1 MPKLPSTFCIMPFI
15 HANVRT
21 NGDIHMC
28 CYSTEIPQHNIKSSS
43 IVHWWASI
51 EQARIDML
59 EGTPLTA
66 CAGCYNQEAHGL
78 TSQRQSNNKRFK
90 VVSDKYAKEIV
101 NRYYKDLVSPIDYDL
116 QITNICNLKCIMCRE
131 SESSA
136 LLTENRILKISNV
149 DQTDYNWKQEEID
162 KLLEL
167 LQNPNTKSVTIRGGE
182 PFLIPQIKKAMLDV
196 IRTNRASLIDLQI
209 VTNCTEFDI
218 EWVNILEKFK
228 SIWMICSIDAVG
240 DRYEFIRYGA
250 TWNKVDKNI
259 DLIKTIKNV
268 NITINTVIQ
277 NINLL
282 GIPDLLAWA
291 EQKDLYIN
299 LSRIQDPAWLTID
312 TLPVAIKQMAI
323 EELNKLSYSRAENL
337 SGIIKYLKEST
348 QTDQQLWDEFSR
360 LITLKDNHRKTD
372 FKNTFPEFYKY
383 FNYAKTK

>member
-1 MPKLPSTFCIMPFI
+1 M
-15 HANVRT
+15 
-21 NGDIHMC
+21 
-28 CYSTEIPQHNIKSSS
+28 
-43 IVHWWASI
+43 
-51 EQARIDML
+51 
-59 EGTPLTA
+59 
-66 CAGCYNQEAHGL
+66 
-78 TSQRQSNNKRFK
+78 
-90 VVSDKYAKEIV
+90 
-101 NRYYKDLVSPIDYDL
+101 
-116 QITNICNLKCIMCRE
+116 
-131 SESSA
+131 
-136 LLTENRILKISNV
+136 
-149 DQTDYNWKQEEID
+149 
-162 KLLEL
+162 
-167 LQNPNTKSVTIRGGE
+167 QNPNTKSVTIRGGE